1 MKTRYANAHMRA
13 AHIYAEL
20 SYCKRKQVGSVIVKD
35 DRIISIG
42 FNGTPP
48 KWKNECERDGKT
60 IPQVYHAEANAIAKL
75 ARTHESGEGSV
86 AFITCAPCIDC
97 AKLIAQTGISEVFY
111 AEEYRG
117 TEGLDF
123 LSKCGIPTIKM
134 EARSEYLPHHEY
146 SVVKRFLNR
155 IRMLLRIF
163 LPKK

>member
-20 SYCKRKQVGSVIVKD
+20 SYCKRKQVGCVIVKD

-48 KWKNECERDGKT
+48 NWKNKCEEDGKT
-60 IPQVYHAEANAIAKL
+60 IPQVYHAEANALAKL
-75 ARTHESGEGSV
+75 ARSHEAGEDAI
-86 AFITCAPCIDC
+86 AFITCAPCLDC

-111 AEEYRG
+111 AEEYKG

-123 LSKCGIPTIKM
+123 LEQCGIKNTQLTITK
-134 EARSEYLPHHEY
+134 E
-146 SVVKRFLNR
+146 
-155 IRMLLRIF
+155 
-163 LPKK
+163 